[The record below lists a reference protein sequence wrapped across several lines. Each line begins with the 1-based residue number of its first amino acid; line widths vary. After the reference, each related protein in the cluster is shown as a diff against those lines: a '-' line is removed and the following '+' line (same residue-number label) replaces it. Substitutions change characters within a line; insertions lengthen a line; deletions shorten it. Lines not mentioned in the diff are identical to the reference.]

1 MANMDAQSFDNLAN
15 VFGTHAAGEVLLL
28 AVARVCGD
36 NVNLWNNARSVG
48 IPWRRKNW
56 SALTKLQKQY
66 NDGVD
71 TALPALP
78 EHEKTSGWEDN
89 AEEGETMA
97 GGEGAS
103 AAAPPTPT
111 GPPYSYPPALEYD
124 RERTYTP
131 RSGQGTIAAPACPNP
146 DVGEHD
152 DALSTSSYQRR
163 SSPSHRSLSP
173 KNPTDASPGS
183 GAPSVRSA

>member
-1 MANMDAQSFDNLAN
+1 M
-15 VFGTHAAGEVLLL
+15 VE
-28 AVARVCGD
+28 
-36 NVNLWNNARSVG
+36 
-48 IPWRRKNW
+48 
-56 SALTKLQKQY
+56 
-66 NDGVD
+66 

-89 AEEGETMA
+89 AEEGEAMVV
-97 GGEGAS
+97 GEGAS

-111 GPPYSYPPALEYD
+111 GPPYAYPPALEYD
-124 RERTYTP
+124 REKTYPP
-131 RSGQGTIAAPACPNP
+131 RSGLGTVAAPACPFP

-173 KNPTDASPGS
+173 KNPADADPWLG
-183 GAPSVRSA
+183 RSEC